1 METLAHTLD
10 SLWKVVLVGLL
21 LGAGLPAIFA
31 LGLRALAVGETPD
44 DATGTTQ
51 LRTTQARTTR
61 PAAATAVAALCFA
74 VVVLAIAAGILFIM
88 KDFLDNTFG
97 ISVF

>member
-10 SLWKVVLVGLL
+10 SLWQVVLVGLL

-31 LGLRALAVGETPD
+31 VGLRALSVGE
-44 DATGTTQ
+44 ASNNSTGTT
-51 LRTTQARTTR
+51 T
-61 PAAATAVAALCFA
+61 AATARPAVATAAAVLCFA
-74 VVVLAIAAGILFIM
+74 VVVAAIVAGILFIM
-88 KDFLDNTFG
+88 KDFLDSTFG